1 MTTWRKSSYSD
12 ETGGQCV
19 ELASLSHGVAVRD
32 SKNPEAG
39 HLELPHS
46 TFVVLLDHLKHHR
59 TSN

>member
-32 SKNPEAG
+32 SKTPEAG
-39 HLELPHS
+39 HIELPHR
-46 TFVVLLDHLKHHR
+46 TFAALLSRLK
-59 TSN
+59 NGPAL